1 VAVKIARVLKQLKL
15 TLSPP
20 NDSVFE
26 PIEAVQTGVRLPN
39 L

>member
-1 VAVKIARVLKQLKL
+1 
-15 TLSPP
+15 LSPP